1 MAEKRPFVLLDDARE
16 CGAADA
22 LLFEN
27 PREIFIAQRP
37 EQVADVLAA
46 AEAARQAG
54 GELAG
59 FIAYEAGLA
68 LEDRLRPLAD
78 ARSGGAGPLVW
89 LGLFDAPTR
98 IAAADMPDW
107 LAAHAQDGGSVGP
120 LEPQLSPGG
129 YAQAFGALQDAIR
142 AGDIYQANL

>member
-27 PREIFIAQRP
+27 PREIFIAHRP
-37 EQVADVLAA
+37 EQVAEVLAA

-89 LGLFDAPTR
+89 LGLFDAPAR
-98 IAAADMPDW
+98 IAAAPAVTGRSDP
-107 LAAHAQDGGSVGP
+107 H
-120 LEPQLSPGG
+120 
-129 YAQAFGALQDAIR
+129 
-142 AGDIYQANL
+142 

>member
-37 EQVADVLAA
+37 EQVAEALAA

-78 ARSGGAGPLVW
+78 ARSGGGGPLVVPLP
-89 LGLFDAPTR
+89 LGIESIKVNTVNSMAVYRTV
-98 IAAADMPDW
+98 I
-107 LAAHAQDGGSVGP
+107 
-120 LEPQLSPGG
+120 
-129 YAQAFGALQDAIR
+129 GALSVNTVNSMAVYRTVVGALSVNTVNSIAVYR
-142 AGDIYQANL
+142 IS